1 MNSRGLAFL
10 LNNNFKYKEHNIH
23 KDNSGDFLIPD
34 TIIENMNLLLENI
47 CGPNLD
53 TPNFYSEIIG
63 KYDSCPNTKYV
74 LTGGDFNL
82 ALYKDSDSMNYKH
95 LDNPK

>member
-1 MNSRGLAFL
+1 MVIF
-10 LNNNFKYKEHNIH
+10 F
-23 KDNSGDFLIPD
+23 IPD

-63 KYDSCPNTKYV
+63 KNDSCPHTKHV
-74 LTGGDFNL
+74 LIGGDFNL
-82 ALYKDSDSMNYKH
+82 ALYKDSDSMKYKH